1 MTTAQTHIVGYP
13 YQAWGHA
20 RPLINLFARFV
31 KLRPV
36 TVTLIATNAFYDR
49 VKNEL
54 ARSFDA
60 GDEELAARIRVI
72 AIGDIQ
78 FFFSPEGDEQFK
90 TAWKSIIAEEEL
102 VCTKTGSR
110 FAPLP
115 KPKAIIIDFF
125 AVEPFDAIKALSG
138 NTVKVFSWH
147 PGLTY
152 AIFYLFGPEHL
163 GGRGNLLPLIEE
175 KVRQTGRSFA
185 QVAREMVFTPSGKLV
200 RVPGMVPM
208 YDHELHPQLLPVPEE
223 MYSLFP
229 RVYQT
234 FEASDGLFMFTP
246 TSYEP
251 EAVAAAKG
259 WFAETGRPAY
269 AVGPLLPSASKATAA
284 ANEQKQS
291 AESSQILEFMD
302 ANLKISGEKSLI
314 YISFG
319 SMFWPVGNPDSVWA
333 VLDVI
338 MELKIPFILSHASPF
353 AAKIPDEIQEKV
365 KAYGK
370 GFLSPWTPQ
379 QLILDHPVTGW
390 FIAHGGHNGVT
401 EAISAGVPQYGPQPV
416 RYWSRT
422 DVSEMNRIF
431 WPFGGDQPQNAVH
444 IADQL
449 QVGYELLEV
458 RTGAGLNPI
467 YRTGYTPKG
476 TIEAIKAEVRDV
488 LQKAFGEDGA
498 KKRAKLEVLRKA
510 VNGEWE
516 EGGTSRKEAAL
527 FLDSL

>member
-1 MTTAQTHIVGYP
+1 MTTPLTHIVGYP

-20 RPLINLFARFV
+20 RPLTNLFARFV

-36 TVTLIATNAFYDR
+36 TVTLIATNGFYDR

-60 GDEELAARIRVI
+60 GEEELAACIRVI
-72 AIGDIQ
+72 AIGDIE

-90 TAWKSIIAEEEL
+90 TAWQSIIAEEEL
-102 VCTKTGSR
+102 VCTKTGTR
-110 FAPLP
+110 YAPLP

-125 AVEPFDAIKALSG
+125 AIEPFHAIKALSG

-152 AIFYLFGPEHL
+152 ALFHLFGPEHV

-175 KVRQTGRSFA
+175 KVRQTGRSFGE
-185 QVAREMVFTPSGKLV
+185 VSREIHFTPTGTLV
-200 RVPGMVPM
+200 RVPGMPPM
-208 YDHELHPQLLPVPEE
+208 YDHELHPQVLAIPED
-223 MYSLFP
+223 MYTLFP

-234 FEASDGLFMFTP
+234 FEATDGLFMFTP

-259 WFAETGRPAY
+259 WFAEKGRPAY
-269 AVGPLLPSASKATAA
+269 AVGPLLPSASKTTAA
-284 ANEQKQS
+284 VNERKQS
-291 AESSQILEFMD
+291 AESSQIQEFLD
-302 ANLKISGEKSLI
+302 ATLKISGEKSLL

-319 SMFWPVGNPDSVWA
+319 SIFWPVGKPESIWA
-333 VLDVI
+333 ALDVI

-379 QLILDHPVTGW
+379 QLILDHPATGW

-401 EAISAGVPQYGPQPV
+401 EALSAGVPQ
-416 RYWSRT
+416 
-422 DVSEMNRIF
+422 IL

-449 QVGYELLEV
+449 QIGYELLEV
-458 RTGAGLNPI
+458 RTADGLKPI

-476 TIEAIKAEVRDV
+476 TIEAIKAEVREV

-498 KKRAKLEVLRKA
+498 KKRAKLEVLRKS

-516 EGGTSRKEAAL
+516 EGGTSRKEAAA

>member
-1 MTTAQTHIVGYP
+1 MATTLTHNHIVGYP

-54 ARSFDA
+54 ARSFDSN
-60 GDEELAARIRVI
+60 DEEPAGRIRVI
-72 AIGDIQ
+72 AIGDIE
-78 FFFSPEGDEQFK
+78 FFFSPEGDEHFK

-102 VCTKTGSR
+102 VCTKTGTR
-110 FAPLP
+110 HAPLP

-125 AVEPFDAIKALSG
+125 AVEPFNAIKALSG
-138 NTVKVFSWH
+138 NSVKVFSWH

-152 AIFYLFGPEHL
+152 ALFYLFGPEHL
-163 GGRGNLLPLIEE
+163 GGRGNLRPLIEE
-175 KVRQTGRSFA
+175 KARETGRSFGEI
-185 QVAREMVFTPSGKLV
+185 AREVVFTPTGKVV

-208 YDHELHPQLLPVPEE
+208 YDHELHPQVLPIPED

-229 RVYQT
+229 RVYET
-234 FEASDGLFMFTP
+234 LEASDGLFMFTP

-259 WFAETGRPAY
+259 WFAEMGHAAY

-284 ANEQKQS
+284 ANERKQS
-291 AESSQILEFMD
+291 AESSQILEFLD
-302 ANLKISGEKSLI
+302 ATLKTSGENSLV
-314 YISFG
+314 YMSFG
-319 SMFWPVGNPDSVWA
+319 SIFWPVGNPESVWA

-338 MELKIPFILSHASPF
+338 MELNIPFILSHASPF
-353 AAKIPDEIQEKV
+353 AANIPDDIQQKV

-379 QLILDHPVTGW
+379 QLILDHPATGW
-390 FIAHGGHNGVT
+390 FIAHGGQNGVT
-401 EAISAGVPQYGPQPV
+401 EAISAGVPQ
-416 RYWSRT
+416 
-422 DVSEMNRIF
+422 IL

-449 QVGYELLEV
+449 HIGYELLEV
-458 RTGAGLNPI
+458 RSGDGLKPI

-476 TIEAIKAEVRDV
+476 TIEAIKDEVREV
-488 LQKAFGEDGA
+488 LQKAFGKDGA

-510 VNGEWE
+510 VVGEWE
-516 EGGTSRKEAAL
+516 EGGTSMKEAVV

>member
-1 MTTAQTHIVGYP
+1 MSTLQNHIVGYP

-20 RPLINLFARFV
+20 RPLINLVARFV
-31 KLRPV
+31 RLRPV
-36 TVTLIATNAFYDR
+36 TVTLMATDGFYDR
-49 VKNEL
+49 IKNEL

-60 GDEELAARIRVI
+60 DEEELAARIRVI
-72 AIGDIQ
+72 AIGDVQ
-78 FFFSPEGDEQFK
+78 FFFSPDGDDHFK
-90 TAWKSIIAEEEL
+90 KAWKSVVSGEEL
-102 VCTKTGSR
+102 VCTKTGTR
-110 FAPLP
+110 YAPLP

-125 AVEPFDAIKALSG
+125 AVKPFNSIKALSG
-138 NTVKVFSWH
+138 NTVKIFSWY

-152 AIFYLFGPEHL
+152 AIFHLFGPEHL
-163 GGRGNLLPLIEE
+163 GGRGNVRPVIEE
-175 KVRQTGRSFA
+175 EVRRTGRSFKE
-185 QVAREMVFTPSGKLV
+185 VAREMLFTPTGKLV

-208 YDHELHPQLLPVPEE
+208 YDHEYHPQVLLVPED

-229 RVYQT
+229 GVYET

-251 EAVAAAKG
+251 EAVASAKT

-284 ANEQKQS
+284 ANEGKQS
-291 AESSQILEFMD
+291 AESSEIQEFLD
-302 ANLKISGEKSLI
+302 ATLKSSGEKSLV

-319 SMFWPVGNPDSVWA
+319 SIFWPSGNPDSIWA
-333 VLDVI
+333 VLEVI
-338 MELKIPFILSHASPF
+338 MELNIPFILSHASPF
-353 AAKIPDEIQEKV
+353 AAKIPDEITEKV

-370 GFLSPWTPQ
+370 GVLSPWTPQ
-379 QLILDHPVTGW
+379 QLILDHPATGW

-401 EAISAGVPQYGPQPV
+401 EAISAGVPQIV
-416 RYWSRT
+416 
-422 DVSEMNRIF
+422 

-449 QVGYELLEV
+449 QIGYELLEV
-458 RTGAGLNPI
+458 RTGDGLKPI

-476 TIEAIKAEVRDV
+476 TIEAIKAEVREV

-498 KKRAKLEVLRKA
+498 KKRARLEVVTKA

-516 EGGTSRKEAAL
+516 EGGTSRREAAE